1 MSIRALALIPVLCI
15 FVGVVFANR
24 TYPIVL
30 GMPFLF
36 FYMVV
41 CIVFT
46 SLVMA
51 IVYACDPANRKEE

>member
-1 MSIRALALIPVLCI
+1 MSVRTLAWIPILCI

-36 FYMVV
+36 FYMVA
-41 CIVFT
+41 CIILT

-51 IVYACDPANRKEE
+51 IVYALDPANRKGE

>member
-1 MSIRALALIPVLCI
+1 MSIRALAWIPILCI

-36 FYMVV
+36 FYIVA
-41 CIVFT
+41 CIILS

-51 IVYACDPANRKEE
+51 IVYALDPANRKGE